1 MKGLNDMLYTQSAL
15 TGFSGTSRN
24 MVDLLASAE
33 QSAKEAI
40 EYFCYHMRR
49 HLVGLTASL
58 GGLDRVVF
66 TGGIGANASQVRAAI
81 CEGLSYLGIFLD
93 RERNQSG
100 DIIISSPDSRV
111 TVEGRLTNEEAMIAR
126 HVRSLAP
133 RSVAHQKEA
142 Y

>member
-58 GGLDRVVF
+58 GGLNRIF
-66 TGGIGANASQVRAAI
+66 SPAALGPTRLRCVR
-81 CEGLSYLGIFLD
+81 LSAKGCPIW
-93 RERNQSG
+93 G
-100 DIIISSPDSRV
+100 
-111 TVEGRLTNEEAMIAR
+111 
-126 HVRSLAP
+126 
-133 RSVAHQKEA
+133 SV
-142 Y
+142 